1 MDVFFFCRA
10 AGFCKDPP
18 LEEFQPK
25 WWLDTNGSSGE
36 ETASSGNT
44 PSGRPVPLPTQT
56 GTPVSSL
63 GAEEGLAADG
73 LPVAL
78 HAQLRHLQSIQQ
90 FHLWRLKGLDAQLCM
105 LKAEKLRLS
114 REEGSGSSPA
124 ENRGQGTVA
133 PTAAFAAGDERNA
146 EKRPG
151 EDPSQS
157 LSTVADPAS
166 QEESQSLSAKAHD
179 RETGLPETRKMHNIE
194 KKRGS
199 GGSPRLEFPS
209 DDRSVSV
216 STTLPSTPATN
227 MSSCSGTP
235 ASFASRSV
243 SREAE
248 GRRGQH
254 GASGVYGPQEVTL
267 SLTDE
272 QLKQKHAEETR
283 GGPGGRE
290 RTNKTEPT
298 GEAWGVT
305 SDSEQRL
312 RGVQTKKLST
322 PMDPAET
329 RTHAAPA
336 VCGATDMLG
345 TEKEGETEG
354 DGGRDRCLGGEI
366 TQSESV
372 GKREMADLTTHVT
385 DAGEFYKEDDEKGL

>member
-18 LEEFQPK
+18 VEEFQPK

-44 PSGRPVPLPTQT
+44 PPGRLVHLPTPT
-56 GTPVSSL
+56 GTPASSL
-63 GAEEGLAADG
+63 GSEEGLAADG
-73 LPVAL
+73 LPLAL

-90 FHLWRLKGLDAQLCM
+90 FHLWRLKGLEAQLCM
-105 LKAEKLRLS
+105 LKAETVRRS
-114 REEGSGSSPA
+114 REEGSGSSRA
-124 ENRGQGTVA
+124 ENRGQETAV
-133 PTAAFAAGDERNA
+133 PTAASPSGDERNA
-146 EKRPG
+146 EKRPV
-151 EDPSQS
+151 EAPSQS
-157 LSTVADPAS
+157 VPTVADPVS
-166 QEESQSLSAKAHD
+166 RDESPALGAKAYG
-179 RETGLPETRKMHNIE
+179 RETGIPETCKTQNIE

-209 DDRSVSV
+209 DDRTVSV

-227 MSSCSGTP
+227 VSSCTGTP

-243 SREAE
+243 SREAG

-254 GASGVYGPQEVTL
+254 GASGVFGAQEVTL

-272 QLKQKHAEETR
+272 KLKRKQGEEAR

-290 RTNKTEPT
+290 RTNKTETT
-298 GEAWGVT
+298 GGVWAVT

-322 PMDPAET
+322 PMDRTET
-329 RTHAAPA
+329 RTHAEPA
-336 VCGATDMLG
+336 VCEATDMLG
-345 TEKEGETEG
+345 TERKGETEG
-354 DGGRDRCLGGEI
+354 EGGRDRCLGEEN
-366 TQSESV
+366 TQSESI
-372 GKREMADLTTHVT
+372 GKREVTELTTHVT